1 MSLGAHSL
9 GAFYLGG
16 APYYPTGPKTIT
28 VEGDCTLNP
37 ATCSGTMVVPE
48 RVQPQ
53 TVTHG
58 GVFPLPLRRPVPKPR
73 GRVTVTGSLTTGPVQ
88 CAGKLARRHRHK
100 ITGNVALAAVTCAGD
115 CAVTESEDEE
125 LYSLVLESMD
135 PGARFG
141 VLLDSR
147 WR

>member
-58 GVFPLPLRRPVPKPR
+58 GGVFPLPLRRPVPKPR
-73 GRVTVTGSLTTGPVQ
+73 GRVTVTGSLTTGPVE
-88 CAGKLARRHRHK
+88 CAGNLARRHRHK
-100 ITGNVALAAVTCAGD
+100 LTGNVALAAVACAGEWT
-115 CAVTESEDEE
+115 AREDDEI
-125 LYSLVLESMD
+125 YAIALESMD

-141 VLLDSR
+141 VLLDRR